1 MGSFWKKVPLH
12 GAVRWHACATG
23 QKVFHRDIWENN
35 EFCHSAPYSKVNG
48 YFSKGE
54 HSIMKG
60 FASLF
65 KVRRLY
71 QKSIGF
77 PDRPMQFQRRLLFV
91 FTTPWADSANKTLT
105 SSLFFPENRLLHVM
119 PIVSL
124 GNNLLKET
132 ICMKFQSL
140 ISGQNKTIFKIVV
153 CWNFYPENFHF
164 SVVKFSVHT
173 CIWIGMFS

>member
-1 MGSFWKKVPLH
+1 M
-12 GAVRWHACATG
+12 CTTG
-23 QKVFHRDIWENN
+23 QKVFHRGIWENN

-77 PDRPMQFQRRLLFV
+77 PDRLMQFQRRQLFI
-91 FTTPWADSANKTLT
+91 FTTPWAASANKTLI
-105 SSLFFPENRLLHVM
+105 SSLFFPENSLLHVM

-124 GNNLLKET
+124 GNFLLKET
-132 ICMKFQSL
+132 ICLKCQSL
-140 ISGQNKTIFKIVV
+140 ISEKNKN
-153 CWNFYPENFHF
+153 C
-164 SVVKFSVHT
+164 
-173 CIWIGMFS
+173 M